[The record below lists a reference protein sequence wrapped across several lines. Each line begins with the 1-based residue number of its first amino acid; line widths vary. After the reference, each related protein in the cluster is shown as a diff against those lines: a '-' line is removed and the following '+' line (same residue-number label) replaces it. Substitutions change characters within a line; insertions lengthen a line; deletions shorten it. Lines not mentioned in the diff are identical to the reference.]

1 MFGGWV
7 FNVLSWGYR
16 RLVMV
21 ENVDFRYETKDESRD
36 FHSKRRAFVIFQNEL
51 FFIEKGSPMSHWEFC
66 LNRFNLSKEVF
77 NQLVRGYY
85 LDGDLV
91 FYKDNFVYDEGVVQ
105 EALKYVSQI
114 KSLLNLDEVK
124 LYFGLIVGK
133 PGEYWPYDYFYGV
146 SSASNE
152 IIRHS

>member
-1 MFGGWV
+1 
-7 FNVLSWGYR
+7 
-16 RLVMV
+16 MV

-36 FHSKRRAFVIFQNEL
+36 FHSKRRAFVIFQNKL
-51 FFIEKGSPMSHWEFC
+51 FFIEKGSSMSHWEFC
-66 LNRFNLSKEVF
+66 LNKFNLSKEVF

-105 EALKYVSQI
+105 EALKYVGQI
-114 KSLLNLDEVK
+114 KFLLNLDEVK

-146 SSASNE
+146 SLSSNE
-152 IIRHS
+152 IIRHP